1 MTFALHLFCTES
13 INMLKL
19 HLTKSLMALNIK
31 LKTKM
36 ELILNELNCK
46 LPLKMYF
53 YGYSF
58 F

>member
-1 MTFALHLFCTES
+1 
-13 INMLKL
+13 
-19 HLTKSLMALNIK
+19 MALNIK
-31 LKTKM
+31 MKTKM

-53 YGYSF
+53 HGYSF